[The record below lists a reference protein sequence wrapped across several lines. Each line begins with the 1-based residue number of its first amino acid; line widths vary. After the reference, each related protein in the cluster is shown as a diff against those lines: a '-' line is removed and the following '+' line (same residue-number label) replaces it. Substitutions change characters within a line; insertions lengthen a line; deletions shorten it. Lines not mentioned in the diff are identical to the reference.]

1 MQELTGKKVVMIIA
15 EKNFRDEELLE
26 PRKILE
32 EEGTSV
38 TLASTTLRTAT
49 GMFGAKATPD
59 ILLSELKVDE
69 YDAIIFVGGAGASQ
83 YWNDSTAHN
92 IARESLQKNKILCAI
107 CIAPVTLANA
117 GVLSGNKATVWESER
132 AKLEAKGVTYTGKA
146 VEIADKIITANGPQ
160 AAEEFGRSIARALAS
175 SGQ

>member
-1 MQELTGKKVVMIIA
+1 MKESTGKKVVMIIA

-26 PRKILE
+26 PKKILE
-32 EEGTSV
+32 EERVSV

-59 ILLSELKVDE
+59 MLVGEVKVDE
-69 YDAIIFVGGAGASQ
+69 YDAIVFVGGRGASQ
-83 YWNDSTAHN
+83 YWNDPGAHS
-92 IARESLQKNKILCAI
+92 IAREAVQKNKILCAI

-132 AKLEAKGVTYTGKA
+132 AKLEAKGVTYTGNP
-146 VEIADKIITANGPQ
+146 VEIAGKIITASGPQ
-160 AAEEFGRSIARALAS
+160 AGEEFGRAIARALAS
-175 SGQ
+175 AG